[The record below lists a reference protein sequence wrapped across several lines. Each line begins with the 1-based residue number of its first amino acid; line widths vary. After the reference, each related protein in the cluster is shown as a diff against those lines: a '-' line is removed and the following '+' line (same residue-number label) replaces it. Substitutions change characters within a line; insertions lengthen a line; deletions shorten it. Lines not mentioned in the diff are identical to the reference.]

1 MSYSIRFRPGVE
13 RDMSRLPRA
22 VLLRIDK
29 AIMALAHMPRPSGCK
44 KLAGQAG
51 LYRIRVGDWR
61 IVYEI
66 DDASRV
72 IIIAI
77 VGHRSDVY
85 RGL

>member
-1 MSYSIRFRPGVE
+1 MSYAIRFGPGVE
-13 RDMSRLPRA
+13 RDMSRLPRPL
-22 VLLRIDK
+22 LLRLNR
-29 AIMALAHMPRPSGCK
+29 AILALADSPRPPGCK
-44 KLAGQAG
+44 KLTGQPG

-66 DDASRV
+66 DDAHRI

-77 VGHRSDVY
+77 VGHRRDVY